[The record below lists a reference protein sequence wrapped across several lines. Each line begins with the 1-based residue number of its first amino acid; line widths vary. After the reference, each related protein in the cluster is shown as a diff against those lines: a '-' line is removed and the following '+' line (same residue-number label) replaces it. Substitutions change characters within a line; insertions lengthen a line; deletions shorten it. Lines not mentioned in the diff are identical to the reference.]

1 MNVKDTKVHLKLRK
15 GDRVRVLTGK
25 DVGKEGAITRVLP
38 DSNRVI
44 VDGVNIAKKHQR
56 QTRATMQAGIID
68 KDMPIPVAN
77 VAILCPTCGPT
88 RIGFRVEDTGAGTRK
103 VRVCRKCGG
112 DL

>member
-1 MNVKDTKVHLKLRK
+1 VKIKK

-25 DVGKEGAITRVLP
+25 DIGKEGEVTRVIK

-44 VDGVNIAKKHQR
+44 VDGVNVAKKHQR

-68 KDMPIPVAN
+68 KDMPIQVSN
-77 VAILCPTCGPT
+77 VAILCDTCGPT
-88 RIGFRVEDTGAGTRK
+88 RIGYRFEPDGTK
-103 VRVCRKCGG
+103 VRICRKCGK